1 MIAAGEAH
9 ITQNTLFVAMG
20 LVCGFTFPPSYLP
33 DVLRWLGEALPMTSA
48 LRALRAATLQHAPLP
63 DGAARTWCV
72 ASASAGC
79 ISSSDSACSVRPSA
93 ARCSGR
99 GGGVGIE
106 TYDLRKV
113 FQPRTGLLKR
123 GGSPTVAVDG
133 LTLSI
138 PAGQITGLLGL
149 NGAGKTTTIKVL
161 ATLLRPTQGSA
172 TVDGLDVVAHARRVR
187 RRINLIA
194 GGERMVYTRL
204 TGRENLWYFGQLYDV
219 PRSDLKP
226 RIDRLLATVGLTDA
240 ADTLVERYS
249 RGMRQRLSI
258 ARGLI
263 NEPAYLLLDEPT
275 LGLDAPIARDL
286 RAVVAGLADNGVGVL
301 LTSHYLA
308 EVEQL
313 CRHVYVI
320 EHGRLLRQGS
330 PAELAAGSDLPH
342 AVAVT
347 VAEAPPALVAAVR
360 ELADRSGARLSEDLD
375 PDGQPRLTLHHPEDL
390 AGSLA
395 TTVVRAG
402 GAIVT
407 ARGRHRPH
415 WRTRSWP

>member
-1 MIAAGEAH
+1 M
-9 ITQNTLFVAMG
+9 
-20 LVCGFTFPPSYLP
+20 S
-33 DVLRWLGEALPMTSA
+33 
-48 LRALRAATLQHAPLP
+48 
-63 DGAARTWCV
+63 
-72 ASASAGC
+72 
-79 ISSSDSACSVRPSA
+79 
-93 ARCSGR
+93 
-99 GGGVGIE
+99 IE

-161 ATLLRPTQGSA
+161 ATLLRPTTGSA

-219 PRSDLKP
+219 PRSALKP

-402 GAIVT
+402 GAIVRLEVSPPT
-407 ARGRHRPH
+407 LEDAILAMSQARPVGVS
-415 WRTRSWP
+415 T